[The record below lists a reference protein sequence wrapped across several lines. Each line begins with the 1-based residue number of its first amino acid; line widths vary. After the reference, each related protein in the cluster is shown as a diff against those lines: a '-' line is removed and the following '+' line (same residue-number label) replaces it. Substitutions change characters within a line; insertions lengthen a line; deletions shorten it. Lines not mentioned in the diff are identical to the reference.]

1 METTIKM
8 THKELKTLE
17 KPINM
22 THKEPKTLEKP
33 IKTIKTMI
41 FKLSPGATPPSG
53 DGLKNYGFYGFYWF
67 FQCFQLPKHANIG
80 KTNKYDAQGAQNIG
94 KTNKNHKNHDFQTI
108 SRRDTTIGRW
118 FEKSWFLWFLL
129 VFPRFSASKTRK
141 HWKNQ

>member
-1 METTIKM
+1 MTHKEPKTLETAIKM

-41 FKLSPGATPPSG
+41 FKLSPSAT
-53 DGLKNYGFYGFYWF
+53 
-67 FQCFQLPKHANIG
+67 
-80 KTNKYDAQGAQNIG
+80 
-94 KTNKNHKNHDFQTI
+94 
-108 SRRDTTIGRW
+108 
-118 FEKSWFLWFLL
+118 LWFLS
-129 VFPRFSASKTRK
+129 VFPMFSASKTRK